1 MVGRILKLLCV
12 FFSVLAVLL
21 CGCDK
26 HGKPGAEPAA
36 DFSADFSAEY
46 QGLEL
51 AGRLTNTRQGV
62 CSVSLSAPETLDGV
76 CFRFRENALEICRDG
91 VKAEAGE
98 AYIPAASFPR
108 LLRDAFRQT
117 AEGKTTPAKEADA
130 LALTLDG
137 CDGTL
142 TLDGDGLPLRLSVP
156 GARCSVE
163 FKNCEKIGTP

>member
-1 MVGRILKLLCV
+1 MQVRTD
-12 FFSVLAVLL
+12 LAVE
-21 CGCDK
+21 
-26 HGKPGAEPAA
+26 AR
-36 DFSADFSAEY
+36 
-46 QGLEL
+46 EL
-51 AGRLTNTRQGV
+51 AGERVGGMDYKV
-62 CSVSLSAPETLDGV
+62 Y
-76 CFRFRENALEICRDG
+76 RENGLEICRDG

-98 AYIPAASFPR
+98 AYLPAASFPR

-156 GARCSVE
+156 DARCSVE